1 MIVGSIQSRLCSEAH
16 LQSMDTSRAIVL
28 HDTQVVYDPATYDHM
43 SKSTESP
50 RQHELTSVKSNSS
63 PSSQDEG
70 TDRIGTDIEEHEK
83 TSLHTIFV
91 WYDTKKPLVTS
102 DLKYIYNR
110 WTHQKAII
118 QEEFGIMWT

>member
-28 HDTQVVYDPATYDHM
+28 HDMRVVYDPATYDHM
-43 SKSTESP
+43 NKSNESP
-50 RQHELTSVKSNSS
+50 RQHEVTSVKTNSS

-70 TDRIGTDIEEHEK
+70 TDRIGIDIKEHEK

-91 WYDTKKPLVTS
+91 
-102 DLKYIYNR
+102 
-110 WTHQKAII
+110 
-118 QEEFGIMWT
+118 